1 MAIIYSYPYDQT
13 VNDADAWVGTDS
25 ITRRTKQYTA
35 KAISDYLNIK
45 GKIAVAGQMNYQFI
59 TIPSNKAGTFAF
71 ASGSGGGTAWS
82 SITSIVI
89 SKKDLSGQVV
99 SPFLEYLVDEQVMFQ
114 DVAGKGSFGH
124 YIMRGY
130 TQIGTTDFYT
140 LTLEYIGG
148 NGSISMDH
156 YYTLVNFYLELGATG
171 VDSVDT
177 SDTTFIDMT
186 PTTPTTGNVE
196 LTASL
201 SATGT
206 PDNTKFL
213 RGDNTWI
220 KADKDFVFTQA
231 TPATSWGDGTPPIIT
246 HNLAKFPS
254 ITVVDTA
261 NTVVTGQYDYID
273 KNNITITFS
282 AAFAGK
288 AYLN

>member
-35 KAISDYLNIK
+35 KTIADYLNIK
-45 GKIAVAGQMNYQFI
+45 GKIAIAGQMNYQFI
-59 TIPSNKAGTFAF
+59 TIPSNKEGTFAF

-99 SPFLEYLVDEQVMFQ
+99 SPFLEYLVDEQIMFQ
-114 DVAGKGSFGH
+114 DVAEKGSFGH

-140 LTLEYIGG
+140 LTLEYLGG
-148 NGSISMDH
+148 SGSISMDH
-156 YYTLVNFYLELGATG
+156 YYTLVNFFMERNIQNLVT
-171 VDSVDT
+171 SVDT
-177 SDTTFIDMT
+177 SDTAFIDMT
-186 PTTPTTGNVE
+186 PTTPTSGDVQI
-196 LTASL
+196 TASL

-206 PDNTKFL
+206 PDNTTFL

-220 KADKDFVFTQA
+220 KADKDFVFTQ
-231 TPATSWGDGTPPIIT
+231 GTPSATWTIQ
-246 HNLAKFPS
+246 HNMDKLPAVAAVNNNNM
-254 ITVVDTA
+254 IVYGDVLYVD
-261 NTVVTGQYDYID
+261 
-273 KNNITITFS
+273 NNNLTITFS
-282 AAFAGK
+282 GGFSGK

>member
-35 KAISDYLNIK
+35 KAIADYLNIK

-99 SPFLEYLVDEQVMFQ
+99 SPFLEYLVDEQIMFQ
-114 DVAGKGSFGH
+114 DVAEKGSFGH

-140 LTLEYIGG
+140 LTLEYLGG
-148 NGSISMDH
+148 SGSISMDH
-156 YYTLVNFYLELGATG
+156 YYTLVNFFMERNIQNLVT
-171 VDSVDT
+171 SVDT
-177 SDTTFIDMT
+177 SDTAFIDMT
-186 PTTPTTGNVE
+186 PTTPTSGDVQI
-196 LTASL
+196 TASL

-206 PDNTKFL
+206 PDNTTFL

-220 KADKDFVFTQA
+220 KADKDFVFTQ
-231 TPATSWGDGTPPIIT
+231 GTPSATWTIQ
-246 HNLAKFPS
+246 HNMDKLPAVAAVNNNNM
-254 ITVVDTA
+254 IVYGDVLYVD
-261 NTVVTGQYDYID
+261 
-273 KNNITITFS
+273 NNNLTITFS
-282 AAFAGK
+282 GGFSGK

>member
-1 MAIIYSYPYDQT
+1 MAIIYSYPYDQIIT
-13 VNDADAWVGTDS
+13 DTDAWVGTDS
-25 ITRRTKQYTA
+25 VNRQTKQYTA
-35 KAISDYLNIK
+35 KAVADYLNIN
-45 GKIAVAGQMNYQFI
+45 GKVAIAGQMNYQFVQD
-59 TIPSNKAGTFAF
+59 PSFKGGTFAF
-71 ASGSGGGTAWS
+71 AAGSGGGTPWS

-89 SKKDLSGQVV
+89 SNMDLSGQIV

-130 TQIGTTDFYT
+130 TQIGTTNFYT
-140 LTLEYIGG
+140 LTLEYLGG
-148 NGSISMDH
+148 NGSITMDS

-196 LTASL
+196 ITASL

-220 KADKDFVFTQA
+220 EADKTFIFTQA
-231 TPATSWGDGTPPIIT
+231 VPATTWNIT
-246 HNLAKFPS
+246 HNLGKFPS
-254 ITVVDTA
+254 VSVINSNNVVI
-261 NTVVTGQYDYID
+261 NGEVTYID
-273 KNNITITFS
+273 NNNIQANFS
-282 AAFAGK
+282 AGFSGK

>member
-35 KAISDYLNIK
+35 KAIADYLNIK

-99 SPFLEYLVDEQVMFQ
+99 SPFLEYLVDEQIMFQ
-114 DVAGKGSFGH
+114 DVAEKGSFGH

-140 LTLEYIGG
+140 LTLEYLGG
-148 NGSISMDH
+148 SGSISMDH
-156 YYTLVNFYLELGATG
+156 YYTLVNFFMERNIQNVVT
-171 VDSVDT
+171 SVDT
-177 SDTTFIDMT
+177 SDTAFIDMT
-186 PTTPTTGNVE
+186 PTTPTSGNVQI
-196 LTASL
+196 TASL

-206 PDNTKFL
+206 PDNTTFL

-220 KADKDFVFTQA
+220 KADKDFVFTQGVPSA
-231 TPATSWGDGTPPIIT
+231 TWTIQHNMGKLPAVSAVNNNNMIVYGNVVYVDNN
-246 HNLAKFPS
+246 NL
-254 ITVVDTA
+254 
-261 NTVVTGQYDYID
+261 
-273 KNNITITFS
+273 TITFS
-282 AAFAGK
+282 GGFSGK

>member
-35 KAISDYLNIK
+35 KAIADYLNIK
-45 GKIAVAGQMNYQFI
+45 GKIAIAGQMNYQFI

-89 SKKDLSGQVV
+89 SKKDLSGQVI
-99 SPFLEYLVDEQVMFQ
+99 SPFLEYLVDEQIMFQ
-114 DVAGKGSFGH
+114 DVAEKGSFGH

-140 LTLEYIGG
+140 LTLEYLGG
-148 NGSISMDH
+148 SGSISMDH
-156 YYTLVNFYLELGATG
+156 YYTLVNFFMERNIQNVVT
-171 VDSVDT
+171 SVDT
-177 SDTTFIDMT
+177 SDTAFIDMT
-186 PTTPTTGNVE
+186 PTTPTSGNVQI
-196 LTASL
+196 TASL

-206 PDNTKFL
+206 PDNTTFL

-220 KADKDFVFTQA
+220 KADKDFVFTQ
-231 TPATSWGDGTPPIIT
+231 GTPSATWTIQ
-246 HNLAKFPS
+246 HNMDKLPAVAAVNNNNM
-254 ITVVDTA
+254 IVYGDVLYVD
-261 NTVVTGQYDYID
+261 
-273 KNNITITFS
+273 NNNLTITFS
-282 AAFAGK
+282 GGFSGK

>member
-1 MAIIYSYPYDQT
+1 MAIIYSYPYDQIIT
-13 VNDADAWVGTDS
+13 DTDAWVGTDS
-25 ITRRTKQYTA
+25 VNRQTKQYTA
-35 KAISDYLNIK
+35 KAVADYLNIN
-45 GKIAVAGQMNYQFI
+45 GKVAIAGQMNYQFVQD
-59 TIPSNKAGTFAF
+59 PSFKGGTFAF
-71 ASGSGGGTAWS
+71 AAGSGGGTPWS

-89 SKKDLSGQVV
+89 SNMDLSGQIV

-130 TQIGTTDFYT
+130 TQIGTTNFYT
-140 LTLEYIGG
+140 LTLEYLGG
-148 NGSISMDH
+148 NGSITMDN

-177 SDTTFIDMT
+177 SDTAFIDMT

-220 KADKDFVFTQA
+220 EADKTFIFTQA
-231 TPATSWGDGTPPIIT
+231 VPATTWNIT
-246 HNLAKFPS
+246 HNLGKFPS
-254 ITVVDTA
+254 VSVINSNNVVI
-261 NTVVTGQYDYID
+261 NGEVTYID
-273 KNNITITFS
+273 NNNIQANFS
-282 AAFAGK
+282 AGFSGK

>member
-1 MAIIYSYPYDQT
+1 MAIIYSYPYDQIIT
-13 VNDADAWVGTDS
+13 DTDAWVGTDS
-25 ITRRTKQYTA
+25 VNRQTKQYTA
-35 KAISDYLNIK
+35 KAVADYLNIN
-45 GKIAVAGQMNYQFI
+45 GKVAIAGQMNYQFVQD
-59 TIPSNKAGTFAF
+59 PSFKGGTFAF
-71 ASGSGGGTAWS
+71 AAGSGSGTPWS

-89 SKKDLSGQVV
+89 SNMDLSGQIV
-99 SPFLEYLVDEQVMFQ
+99 SPFLEYLIDEQVMFQ

-130 TQIGTTDFYT
+130 TQIGTTNFYT
-140 LTLEYIGG
+140 LTLEYLGG
-148 NGSISMDH
+148 NGSITMDS

-196 LTASL
+196 ITASL

-220 KADKDFVFTQA
+220 EADKTFIFTQA
-231 TPATSWGDGTPPIIT
+231 VPATTWNIT
-246 HNLAKFPS
+246 HNLGKFPS
-254 ITVVDTA
+254 VSVINSNNVVI
-261 NTVVTGQYDYID
+261 NGEVTYID
-273 KNNITITFS
+273 NNNIQANFS
-282 AAFAGK
+282 AGFSGK

>member
-1 MAIIYSYPYDQT
+1 MAIIYSYPYDQIIT
-13 VNDADAWVGTDS
+13 DTDAWVGTDS
-25 ITRRTKQYTA
+25 VNRQTKQYTA
-35 KAISDYLNIK
+35 KAVADYLNIN
-45 GKIAVAGQMNYQFI
+45 GKVAIAGQMNYQFVQD
-59 TIPSNKAGTFAF
+59 PSFKGGTFAF
-71 ASGSGGGTAWS
+71 AAGSGGGTPWS

-89 SKKDLSGQVV
+89 SNMDLSGQIV
-99 SPFLEYLVDEQVMFQ
+99 SPFLEYLIDEQVMFQ

-130 TQIGTTDFYT
+130 TQIGTTNFYT

-148 NGSISMDH
+148 NGSIAMDH
-156 YYTLVNFYLELGATG
+156 YYTLVNFYLELGATE
-171 VDSVDT
+171 VNSVDT

-196 LTASL
+196 ITASL

-220 KADKDFVFTQA
+220 EADKTFIFTQA
-231 TPATSWGDGTPPIIT
+231 VPATTWNIT
-246 HNLAKFPS
+246 HNLGKFPS
-254 ITVVDTA
+254 VSVINSNNVVI
-261 NTVVTGQYDYID
+261 NGEVTYID
-273 KNNITITFS
+273 NNNIQANFS
-282 AAFAGK
+282 AGFSGK